1 MHVHVVRVEGA
12 SGPVKN
18 FLVTLLVAGSRIA
31 HAETD
36 TGRVEMHV
44 PSWARDVVF
53 NVSFRGIAGLML
65 VTLDASVLATQL
77 AETVLRVGFDAPQA
91 GPSQVKCHGGEPREG
106 GCVTCP
112 TPEGDVIVCV

>member
-1 MHVHVVRVEGA
+1 V
-12 SGPVKN
+12 
-18 FLVTLLVAGSRIA
+18 A

-44 PSWARDVVF
+44 PSWATDVAF
-53 NVSFRGIAGLML
+53 NVSFRGVPGLTI
-65 VTLDASVLATQL
+65 VHLDPSVLATQV
-77 AETVLRVGFDAPQA
+77 AETVLRVGFDASQA
-91 GPSQVKCHGGEPREG
+91 GPAQVKCHGGEPKEG